1 MADRKRLT
9 RAQHRQE
16 MLRELAAEEAVILAS
31 GGYASRAEE
40 ALEALER
47 IRGGNYGICTD
58 CGKRIPVA
66 RLQIK
71 PEAKRCVPCQEA
83 YEERQAQR
91 LAG

>member
-1 MADRKRLT
+1 MPNRRRLT

-16 MLRELAAEEAVILAS
+16 MLRELAADEAVFMTKS
-31 GGYASRAEE
+31 GYASRASE

-47 IRGGNYGICTD
+47 IRRGNYGVCID
-58 CGKRIPVA
+58 CSKRIPVA

-71 PEAKRCVPCQEA
+71 PEAKRCVHCQEDF
-83 YEERQAQR
+83 ERRQAQR